1 MELSKNQ
8 NMGVKVLFLVTEDW
22 YFLSHRFHFAK
33 YLADEGYDVTLGCR
47 VSGATKEIE
56 EAGIKVIEIPFAREQ
71 VSPLPVL
78 NACMKVR
85 QIIGQLK
92 PDIVHLVAL
101 RPILIGWFATVFQK
115 RPIFVNAVTGMG
127 SLFSM
132 KVKGLKLR
140 LTKAVVGMMFRR
152 VFKQPTAHTIWQ
164 NHDDY
169 ETYTSSGLC
178 PKDRSAVIRGVGID
192 FSGAQFEPESEQDP
206 LVVLYVGRLLMDK
219 GVYDLVEASKILAK
233 LGIQHKLRIVG
244 DTDECNPR
252 SITSEEIDQWR
263 QLEWIELLGRRKD
276 IGELMLSSN
285 LIVMPSYRE
294 GLPQVLLEAGRAGR
308 AVVTTD
314 VPGCREVI
322 HHEETGLLVKSR
334 SSEELAGA
342 MKCLLTN
349 KELRASFAVNN
360 YNTVQKEFS
369 KEVIFEQVCQFYR
382 NVLGN

>member
-1 MELSKNQ
+1 MAR
-8 NMGVKVLFLVTEDW
+8 VLFLVTEDW
-22 YFLSHRFHFAK
+22 YFVSHRFEFAK
-33 YLADEGYDVTLGCR
+33 YLVSEGFDVFLGCR
-47 VSGATKEIE
+47 ESGLRSTIE
-56 EAGIKVIEIPFAREQ
+56 EAGIRVIEIPFAREK
-71 VSPLPVL
+71 VSPMVVL
-78 NACMKVR
+78 QACWKVR
-85 QIIGQLK
+85 QIIGQIK
-92 PDIVHLVAL
+92 PDLVHLVAI
-101 RPILIGWFATVFQK
+101 RPILVGWLATMFQR
-115 RPIFVNAVTGMG
+115 RPVFVNAVTGMG

-140 LTKAVVGMMFRR
+140 LTKAIVGMMFRR

-169 ETYTSSGLC
+169 ETFTSSGLC

-192 FSGAQFEPESEQDP
+192 FSGAQFEPEPEQDP

-219 GVYDLVEASKILAK
+219 GVHELVEASKILAK
-233 LGIQHKLRIVG
+233 QGIQHKLRIVG
-244 DTDECNPR
+244 DADECNPR

-263 QLEWIELLGRRKD
+263 QLAWIELLGRRKD
-276 IGELMLSSN
+276 IRELMLASN

-294 GLPQVLLEAGRAGR
+294 GLPQVLLEAGHAGR

-322 HHEETGLLVKSR
+322 HHEKTGLLVKPR
-334 SSEELAGA
+334 SGEELAGA
-342 MKCLLTN
+342 MQCLLT
-349 KELRASFAVNN
+349 KKDLRASFAVNN
-360 YNTVQKEFS
+360 YNTVQNEFS